1 MEKIK
6 VAVIGG
12 GSGSHAVLNGIKI
25 YPDISISAIVAMTDD
40 GGSNE
45 TVRDEFGLLPLSDI
59 RKSIIGLADDD
70 KDDILRELFM
80 YRFYKGQGFSGHTLG
95 NIIMMALSDITGS
108 EVSAINA
115 TLKLFDI
122 ENRVI
127 PVTTDKV
134 KLGAQYDN
142 GKKIIG
148 EHLIGENES
157 NDKSKITKLF
167 LHPKAK
173 ANKDAV
179 NAILEAD
186 YIIIGPGDLYTTTLA
201 NVIVDGIP
209 QALSKTKAQ
218 IILITNI
225 MTKMGETH
233 WMKMSDFVKE
243 VTKYAKRKPDIVI
256 CHDGI
261 LPNDILKRYEKENA
275 YPIRNDIADDK
286 DYLVLTGDIIAK
298 DPIQKVKGDKLKRS
312 LIRHDSYKLGYI
324 LYGIF
329 KKFEF

>member
-1 MEKIK
+1 MGKIK

-59 RKSIIGLADDD
+59 RKSIIGLADDE

-115 TLKLFDI
+115 TLKIFDI
-122 ENRVI
+122 KNRVI

-134 KLGAQYDN
+134 KLGAKYDN
-142 GKKIIG
+142 GKTILG

-157 NDKSKITKLF
+157 TDKAKITKLF
-167 LHPKAK
+167 LKPKAK
-173 ANKDAV
+173 ANKEAV
-179 NAILEAD
+179 EAILEAD

-201 NVIVDGIP
+201 NIIVDGIP

-218 IILITNI
+218 VILITNI
-225 MTKMGETH
+225 MTKIGETH

-243 VTKYAKRKPDIVI
+243 VTKYTKRKPDIVI

-261 LPNDILKRYEKENA
+261 LPGDILKRYEKESA
-275 YPIRNDIADDK
+275 YPIQNDIIDDK
-286 DYLVLTGDIIAK
+286 NYLVFTGDIIAK

-312 LIRHDSYKLGYI
+312 LIRHDSNKLGYI